1 MLKIDYIVFICFLII
16 LETSKP
22 ENSSLFSFLK
32 KKHKKTNYVW
42 PPYSSKVNTY
52 IKNLLKAYQLIDFPK
67 CVVFLFSVF
76 FKKNGDF

>member
-22 ENSSLFSFLK
+22 ENSSLCIFLK
-32 KKHKKTNYVW
+32 KKQKKNYVW